1 MTRDEW
7 REASDDILWKS
18 MFVRDLTDTVVDHGA
33 RDLIASPYAD
43 KSAGFYYDGI
53 KAALRSDEVLTAAHR
68 TPHAEPVFRDFLRR
82 IRDRM
87 DELRPWPTPPYVRLP
102 LDDWPRF
109 ADARAVA
116 TVPVRMGDAEQK
128 LLVSA
133 HRLPGGGEAS
143 VLMLRLGTGEEV
155 ALVGNPGIKPMTLL
169 LRGPGG
175 SAVEGSGVDE
185 SGADRACAGERAA
198 DRADV
203 GEGAADDRGL
213 GSTGSAAD
221 RVGAGGSAAD
231 GPAAGGSAANREGS
245 GRNAAD
251 GPGAGGNAADRVGA
265 GGSAADGPG
274 AGGSAV
280 EAFTA
285 ATGLPAS
292 PVAAPPPWQGLINGI
307 LYTLIF
313 SHALDGAEVDRVAA
327 LIVEQRSLP
336 GGPARHRAAI
346 RQALAAPDI
355 LDDSLPTQFS
365 EPDFREFL
373 TRLVR
378 KLDERER

>member
-18 MFVRDLTDTVVDHGA
+18 MFVRDLTDAVVDHGA
-33 RDLIASPYAD
+33 RDLIASRYAD

-53 KAALRSDEVLTAAHR
+53 GSALRSDEVLTAAHR

-82 IRDRM
+82 IRARM

-155 ALVGNPGIKPMTLL
+155 ALVGNPGVKPVTLL
-169 LRGPGG
+169 LRGTGE

-185 SGADRACAGERAA
+185 SAAERAGAGERAGE
-198 DRADV
+198 RADV
-203 GEGAADDRGL
+203 GEGAAD
-213 GSTGSAAD
+213 
-221 RVGAGGSAAD
+221 
-231 GPAAGGSAANREGS
+231 
-245 GRNAAD
+245 
-251 GPGAGGNAADRVGA
+251 GPGAGESATDRA
-265 GGSAADGPG
+265 GPGESAADGPG
-274 AGGSAV
+274 ADGRAV

-292 PVAAPPPWQGLINGI
+292 PVAAPPPWQGVINGI

-365 EPDFREFL
+365 EPDFRDFL
-373 TRLVR
+373 TRLMR
-378 KLDERER
+378 KLDEREG

>member
-18 MFVRDLTDTVVDHGA
+18 MFVRDLTDAVVDHGA
-33 RDLIASPYAD
+33 RDLIASRYAD
-43 KSAGFYYDGI
+43 KSPAFYYDGI
-53 KAALRSDEVLTAAHR
+53 EAALRSDDVLTAAHR
-68 TPHAEPVFRDFLRR
+68 TPHVEPMFRDFLRR
-82 IRDRM
+82 IRARM

-155 ALVGNPGIKPMTLL
+155 ALVGNPGIKPVTLL
-169 LRGPGG
+169 LRGPGVSAAEGSGADG
-175 SAVEGSGVDE
+175 SAVDGPVGSAMDRAGADGSGVD
-185 SGADRACAGERAA
+185 G
-198 DRADV
+198 V
-203 GEGAADDRGL
+203 GEG
-213 GSTGSAAD
+213 STRSAAD
-221 RVGAGGSAAD
+221 PAGEGSSAGAAD
-231 GPAAGGSAANREGS
+231 GASAGQG
-245 GRNAAD
+245 AAD
-251 GPGAGGNAADRVGA
+251 GASAGQG
-265 GGSAADGPG
+265 AADGASAGQG
-274 AGGSAV
+274 AADGASAGSGGSAV
-280 EAFTA
+280 AAFTA

-292 PVAAPPPWQGLINGI
+292 PVAPPRPWQGVINGI

-313 SHALDGAEVDRVAA
+313 SHALNDAEVDRVAA
-327 LIVEQRSLP
+327 LIVEERNLP

-346 RQALAAPDI
+346 RQALAAPGI
-355 LDDSLPTQFS
+355 LDDSLPTRFS
-365 EPDFREFL
+365 EPDFRDFL
-373 TRLVR
+373 TRVLR
-378 KLDERER
+378 KLDDRDP